1 MIISGAIAR
10 AGIIV
15 VFVLLH
21 DLTKKSHSP
30 LIKCQMQA
38 LAPGVYLLR
47 RIFTQ

>member
-21 DLTKKSHSP
+21 DLTKKKP
-30 LIKCQMQA
+30 FA
-38 LAPGVYLLR
+38 
-47 RIFTQ
+47 TN